1 MYMCMYGEVTVH
13 NAIVYICCP
22 VFAYMFVFP
31 HLGDIV
37 SIGCGNSHNIAHEI
51 FHTVCCGYC
60 GTDFVSVGER
70 DMTFH

>member
-37 SIGCGNSHNIAHEI
+37 SIIIIILHMKYSTLYAVAI
-51 FHTVCCGYC
+51 
-60 GTDFVSVGER
+60 VGR
-70 DMTFH
+70 TLSL